1 MLQYFQFP
9 KFLLKL
15 RISQNAKFLYMIL
28 YDRARISRKNSWI
41 DKYGNVY
48 LIFPIEELSVQIDKC
63 KSSVKTALK
72 ELDDV
77 GLLVRRSGGFSK
89 PNHLYVKIPSD
100 EIGLQTV
107 DNKAVEK
114 MAVIESEKHPSS
126 GRKNGCAGV
135 RNVAPSKVTEKN
147 KRNKYHPHK
156 TALRE
161 KSFFRFPTDFTVSQ
175 TITAYTYSI
184 FFSHHKLSPSP

>member
-1 MLQYFQFP
+1 MKYEYMKESEQMLQYFQFP

-15 RISQNAKFLYMIL
+15 RISQTAKFIYMVL

-48 LIFPIEELSVQIDKC
+48 LIFPIDELSVQIDKC

-89 PNHLYVKIPSD
+89 PQRI
-100 EIGLQTV
+100 Q
-107 DNKAVEK
+107 
-114 MAVIESEKHPSS
+114 
-126 GRKNGCAGV
+126 R
-135 RNVAPSKVTEKN
+135 
-147 KRNKYHPHK
+147 
-156 TALRE
+156 
-161 KSFFRFPTDFTVSQ
+161 
-175 TITAYTYSI
+175 I
-184 FFSHHKLSPSP
+184 FSLSTLS

>member
-15 RISQNAKFLYMIL
+15 RISQTAKFLYMIL

-48 LIFPIEELSVQIDKC
+48 LIFPIDELSVQIDKC

-100 EIGLQTV
+100 EIGLQPV
-107 DNKAVEK
+107 DNKAVE
-114 MAVIESEKHPSS
+114 
-126 GRKNGCAGV
+126 NGCGGV
-135 RNVAPSKVTEKN
+135 GNVAPSKVTEKY
-147 KRNKYHPHK
+147 KSNKYHEVNYCYGEGES
-156 TALRE
+156 L
-161 KSFFRFPTDFTVSQ
+161 
-175 TITAYTYSI
+175 
-184 FFSHHKLSPSP
+184 

>member
-1 MLQYFQFP
+1 MKYEYMKESEQMLQYFQFP

-15 RISQNAKFLYMIL
+15 RISQTAKFLYMIL

-48 LIFPIEELSVQIDKC
+48 LIFPIEELSVQIGKC

-100 EIGLQTV
+100 EIGLQP
-107 DNKAVEK
+107 VEK
-114 MAVIESEKHPSS
+114 MVATESEKQPSS

-135 RNVAPSKVTEKN
+135 GNVAPSKVTEKY
-147 KRNKYHPHK
+147 KSNKYHEVNYCYGEGES
-156 TALRE
+156 L
-161 KSFFRFPTDFTVSQ
+161 
-175 TITAYTYSI
+175 
-184 FFSHHKLSPSP
+184 